1 MCIVGA
7 IWVFMTPSFKISNN
21 EYPFAYFFYL
31 LFINAVQSIFF
42 VPINFTPASFYAKI
56 SDEKIGCT
64 YMTFLNAISA
74 FGSAWP
80 NTVAFFI
87 ASLLTT
93 KNCTNN
99 QSGSS
104 SSNMLIST
112 FENNFCR
119 NEHESKVNL
128 Q

>member
-1 MCIVGA
+1 
-7 IWVFMTPSFKISNN
+7 
-21 EYPFAYFFYL
+21 
-31 LFINAVQSIFF
+31 
-42 VPINFTPASFYAKI
+42 
-56 SDEKIGCT
+56 
-64 YMTFLNAISA
+64 MTFLNAISA

-80 NTVAFFI
+80 HTVAFFI

-99 QSGSS
+99 QSDSS